1 MTTVMALAAVTL
13 EIGRTRVLSELSLEV
28 ERGEVVA
35 LVGPSGAGKSSVLR
49 VLLGLAVPQRGEVR
63 LGGVTATSGGR
74 VLLPVEE
81 RRLAVIFQDLALWPH
96 LTVLGNLAFGL
107 EAQRVPLEERER
119 RISTMLE
126 RVGLAGRERRY
137 PGELSG
143 GERQRVAIAR
153 ALVLEPDAVLLDEPL
168 ASLDVVSKR
177 ELMDLLRQLF
187 RERGVAAL
195 HVTHDPHE
203 ASVLAD
209 RIAVQEQGR
218 IVQSGTA
225 RELEEN
231 PATPFVEAFAA
242 DPGLSAKVN
251 R

>member
-49 VLLGLAVPQRGEVR
+49 ALLGLAVPQRGEVR
-63 LGGVTATSGGR
+63 IGGVTATADGR

-96 LTVLGNLAFGL
+96 LTVRGNLAFGL
-107 EAQRVPLEERER
+107 EAQRVPPEERER
-119 RISTMLE
+119 RISTILE

-153 ALVLEPDAVLLDEPL
+153 ALVLEPDGVLLDEPL

-177 ELMDLLRQLF
+177 GLMDLLRQLF
-187 RERGVAAL
+187 RERGVTAL
-195 HVTHDPHE
+195 HVTHDPYE

-218 IVQSGTA
+218 IVQIGTA
-225 RELEEN
+225 REIEEN

-242 DPGLSAKVN
+242 DPRLSAKG
-251 R
+251 